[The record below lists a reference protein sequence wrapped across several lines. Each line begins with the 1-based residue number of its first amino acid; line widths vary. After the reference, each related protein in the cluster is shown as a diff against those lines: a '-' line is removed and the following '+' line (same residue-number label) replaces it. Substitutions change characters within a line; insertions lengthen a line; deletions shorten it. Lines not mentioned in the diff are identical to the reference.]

1 MSTTTSNDLL
11 TQAKKNK
18 ATTVVDGYT
27 YFNLTPP
34 LDLDKTYPLF
44 EERGFN
50 LIVQTMH
57 DGIDSKSA
65 NIDKSQY
72 MAIHQV
78 MYAFTQSNAED
89 MYHKVKQTMET
100 YVSEQVLPA
109 LQSLTGVRLLHAF
122 RARWHNHVFM
132 SCWMSRFFSSMD
144 KPLQSMFSNKAYVC
158 TASMTLRTF
167 FSHGYT
173 RLSSG
178 FLNHPVVNALL
189 EEITKFRNTQ
199 EADMTLIAD
208 TVGIIQ
214 HLGAISTTNH
224 IKLVVADNKEFKS
237 GTWKSA
243 PALLKYTDLS
253 IYRNDFETLL
263 IRRTGDYYRKKSLV
277 WISMDT
283 VR

>member
-1 MSTTTSNDLL
+1 
-11 TQAKKNK
+11 
-18 ATTVVDGYT
+18 
-27 YFNLTPP
+27 
-34 LDLDKTYPLF
+34 
-44 EERGFN
+44 
-50 LIVQTMH
+50 
-57 DGIDSKSA
+57 
-65 NIDKSQY
+65 
-72 MAIHQV
+72 
-78 MYAFTQSNAED
+78 
-89 MYHKVKQTMET
+89 
-100 YVSEQVLPA
+100 
-109 LQSLTGVRLLHAF
+109 
-122 RARWHNHVFM
+122 
-132 SCWMSRFFSSMD
+132 MD
-144 KPLQSMFSNKAYVC
+144 KPLQSLFGNRAYVC